1 MTKTKIQRYEVPD
14 VCTDKLVETNSLKI
28 WCDNR
33 CYDTNIFFISKNLKT
48 LASTAIYYHM
58 HISMAISADNIDTT

>member
-1 MTKTKIQRYEVPD
+1 MKKIKIQRYEFPNA
-14 VCTDKLVETNSLKI
+14 CTGKETKLSFEET
-28 WCDNR
+28 CDNR
-33 CYDTNIFFISKNLKT
+33 SYDTYIFFISKNLKT